1 MGTRHPATARKG
13 QSGVML
19 LEALIGILIFS
30 IGILAVV
37 GMQAT
42 AIRTVTDSKYR
53 SEAAFLAN
61 QLMAQIWTDDGNI
74 GAYAYSGATCPCGRL
89 DEWLLEVDRR
99 LPGTATARP
108 VVTISGETTKGAGGA
123 NSTGALVRIQV
134 FWQMPD
140 DTAPRNYSLLASVF
154 TSQQ

>member
-1 MGTRHPATARKG
+1 MIRAIG
-13 QSGVML
+13 QSPSKQGGVAL

-37 GMQAT
+37 GMQGT
-42 AIRTVTDSKYR
+42 AIRTVTDSKHR

-61 QLMAQIWTDDGNI
+61 QLMTQMWTDDGNI
-74 GAYAYSGATCPCGRL
+74 AQYAFAGSGTPPARL
-89 DEWLLEVDRR
+89 TDWVAAVDSR
-99 LPGTATARP
+99 LPGTTANKP
-108 VVTISGETTKGAGGA
+108 VVTITGATTKGVGGA

-134 FWQMPD
+134 FWQLPSD
-140 DTAPRNYSLLASVF
+140 AAARNYSLLANVI

>member
-1 MGTRHPATARKG
+1 MTQARNRQG
-13 QSGVML
+13 GVAL

-53 SEAAFLAN
+53 SEAAFLAS
-61 QLMAQIWTDDGNI
+61 QLMTQIWTDDGNI
-74 GAYAYSGATCPCGRL
+74 TQYEFTGSGTPPARL
-89 DEWLLEVDRR
+89 TAWVALVDAR
-99 LPGTATARP
+99 LPGTAANKP
-108 VVTISGETTKGAGGA
+108 VVTVTNATAKGVGGA

-134 FWQMPD
+134 FWKLPD
-140 DTAPRNYSLLASVF
+140 DTAARNYSLLASVI

>member
-1 MGTRHPATARKG
+1 MNSSAPTKARQG
-13 QSGVML
+13 GVAL

-42 AIRTVTDSKYR
+42 AIRTVSDSKYR

-61 QLMAQIWTDDGNI
+61 QLMTQLWTDDGNI
-74 GAYAYSGATCPCGRL
+74 TQYAFNGTGTPPARIADWVAL
-89 DEWLLEVDRR
+89 VDSR
-99 LPGTATARP
+99 LPGTTANKP
-108 VVTISGETTKGAGGA
+108 VVTVTGATTKGVGGA
-123 NSTGALVRIQV
+123 NSTGALVQIQV
-134 FWQMPD
+134 FWKLPD
-140 DTAPRNYSLLASVF
+140 DAGPRNYTLLASVI